1 MQTTLFCSL
10 ILLITGLLPA
20 ADFPDAEISNER
32 LSVKIFLP
40 DANRG
45 FYRATRFDWS
55 GVIHS
60 LKSAGHEYYGLWFQ
74 SIDPAVHD
82 FVYKGADI
90 VASPCTGIPGPV
102 DEFSPLGWDEAKPG
116 GTFVKIGVGVLRR
129 PDNAKYDNFR
139 LYDLADPG
147 KWTINKRSESMEFT
161 QVVHDRASGYGYTYR
176 KSVRLARGKAQMSLE
191 HRLANT
197 GTHSIRTRVY
207 NHNFLVLDGKPPGPG
222 LVITVP
228 FQIQTEEPPDKRW
241 AEVRGNQIVYLKEL
255 ANEDIVTTPLQG
267 FSDGAT
273 DNQIRIEN
281 STLGAGMK
289 ITGDRP
295 LVSEGLWSIRAVVAM
310 EPFVSIEI
318 ESAHEFTWTSTY
330 EYYKLSDKK

>member
-1 MQTTLFCSL
+1 L
-10 ILLITGLLPA
+10 IFLITGLLPA
-20 ADFPDAEISNER
+20 ADFPDAEISNDR

-60 LKSAGHEYYGLWFQ
+60 LKCAGHEYYGLWFQ

-90 VASPCTGIPGPV
+90 VASPCTGISGPV

-139 LYDLADPG
+139 LYDLADQG

-161 QVVHDRASGYGYTYR
+161 QEVHDHASGYGYTYR

-228 FQIQTEEPPDKRW
+228 FQIQTEQPPDKRW

-255 ANEDIVTTPLQG
+255 ANEDIVTTPLRG
-267 FSDGAT
+267 FSGSAT

-310 EPFVSIEI
+310 EPFVSVEI
-318 ESAHEFTWTSTY
+318 EPAQEFIWMSTY